1 MKASTI
7 FWIVFGL
14 VAAGIFTKNAPPF
27 FWMFGAFFVFM
38 YFKDKDKAKTKDS
51 RAGRGASK
59 EEAQGRG
66 DRIPHSPAYAPP
78 PKNTTTIIPDKV
90 TNPHKD
96 QGIAKFKEFD
106 YQGAVESFCKSL
118 EIQPHDVATHFN
130 LACSYSLLENA
141 PKAMFHLQRSVELG
155 FKDFERIQHHDAL
168 AFLRIQDNWRDFEAK
183 GYRLQSATTQSNPS
197 GGTPDLLEQIRMLA
211 ELRDKGALTEEE
223 FQDQKRKLLA

>member
-1 MKASTI
+1 MKPSTI

-38 YFKDKDKAKTKDS
+38 YFKNKDKEKEKEQKGKKGAWQEPSPRQSSGVPPETKP
-51 RAGRGASK
+51 
-59 EEAQGRG
+59 
-66 DRIPHSPAYAPP
+66 I
-78 PKNTTTIIPDKV
+78 NVIPDKV
-90 TNPHKD
+90 TNPHKEL
-96 QGIAKFKEFD
+96 GIARFKEFD

-168 AFLRIQDNWRDFEAK
+168 AFLRIQESWKDFEAK
-183 GYRLQSATTQSNPS
+183 GYRLQIPESTPKTG
-197 GGTPDLLEQIRMLA
+197 GGTPDLLEQIKMLA